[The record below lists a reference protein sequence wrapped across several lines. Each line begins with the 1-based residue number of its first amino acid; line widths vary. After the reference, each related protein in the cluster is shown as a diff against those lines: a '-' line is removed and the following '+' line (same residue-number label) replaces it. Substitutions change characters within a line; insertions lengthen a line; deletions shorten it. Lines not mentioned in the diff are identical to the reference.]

1 MKETKIANRY
11 AKALFDLALE
21 QNLIDKVKADMD
33 QVVTVCQQNKDFR
46 LMLKSPIIFTDKKEA
61 ILKEV
66 FEKSLEQI
74 SFFFLMIIT
83 RKKREAIIDS
93 IAQQYVVIY
102 KDYKNITDAQLSTA
116 VEIDKAIKDKLIDLL
131 KEQTKGEIELETSVD
146 EDLIGGFVLDYD
158 NKKYDASIRKQIK
171 KLQRD
176 FDQNLYIR
184 EF

>member
-33 QVVTVCQQNKDFR
+33 QVITVCQQNKDFR

-93 IAQQYVVIY
+93 IAQQYVEIY

>member
-21 QNLIDKVKADMD
+21 KNLIDKVKQDMD
-33 QVVTVCQQNKDFR
+33 QVVSVCQQNKDFR
-46 LMLKSPIIFTDKKEA
+46 LMLQSPIIFTDKKEA

-66 FEKSLEQI
+66 FEKQLEQI

-93 IAQQYVVIY
+93 IAQQYVEIY

-116 VEIDKAIKDKLIDLL
+116 VEIDKAIKDKLIELL